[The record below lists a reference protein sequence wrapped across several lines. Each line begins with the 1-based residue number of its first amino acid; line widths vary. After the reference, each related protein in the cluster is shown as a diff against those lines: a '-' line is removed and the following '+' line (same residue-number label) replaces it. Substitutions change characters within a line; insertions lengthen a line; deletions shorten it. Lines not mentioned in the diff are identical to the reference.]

1 MRFLLDHHI
10 SPVVA
15 VHLRDAGHDVV
26 SAAERNWQRAPDED
40 LVVLATGDRRAV
52 VTANV
57 RHFAPIARDMAER
70 GEDHWGIVL
79 ASSSFPLRTKG
90 LGQAVR
96 ILAWLLDAHPA
107 DDAFRNRVH
116 WL

>member
-1 MRFLLDHHI
+1 MKLLLDHHI
-10 SPVVA
+10 SPLVA
-15 VHLRDAGHDVV
+15 IHLREVGHDVV
-26 SAAERNWQRAPDED
+26 SAAEQNWQRAPDED
-40 LVVLATGDRRAV
+40 LVVLASGDRRTV

-70 GEDHWGIVL
+70 GEDHWGIVI
-79 ASSSFPLRTKG
+79 ASSSFPLRMTG

-96 ILAWLLDAHPA
+96 ILAALLDAHQA

>member
-1 MRFLLDHHI
+1 MRLLLDHHI
-10 SPVVA
+10 SPLVA
-15 VHLRDAGHDVV
+15 VRLRDAAHDVV
-26 SAAERNWQRAPDED
+26 SAVDRNWQRAADED
-40 LVVLATGDRRAV
+40 LVVLATDDRRAV

-70 GEDHWGIVL
+70 GEDHGGIVL
-79 ASSSFPLRTKG
+79 ASSSFPLRTTG

-96 ILAWLLDAHPA
+96 ALTALLDAHPA
-107 DDAFRNRVH
+107 NDAFRNRVH